1 MTHFIEGLAELAP
14 HYDVVFCDVWGVI
27 HNGVGAYPA
36 ACAALEAFRKSGGTV
51 ILVSNAPRPNP
62 SVMPQLRTLGVPDT
76 AWDAIVTSGD
86 VARRLIADRA
96 GEKLYFIGAER
107 DHHLFAG
114 LDAPQAGIDEAGYI
128 VCTGFADDETETVD
142 DYHERLRALA
152 ARKLLLL
159 CANPDLVVER
169 GHKMIPCAGAI
180 AERYAAL
187 GGEVTQTGKP
197 FRPIY
202 ETALAKAA
210 EIRGKPVPASR
221 ILAIGD
227 AIRTDVAGAVGI
239 GIDVLFVMR
248 GIHGVEL
255 LGEGTPSAEAFERWS
270 AQQSHRPSHAIE
282 LLR

>member
-1 MTHFIEGLAELAP
+1 MTKFISGLAELAP

-27 HNGVGAYPA
+27 HNGVAAFSA
-36 ACAALEAFRKSGGTV
+36 ACTALETFRKAGGTV

-62 SVMPQLRTLGVPDT
+62 SVMPQLKNLGVPDT

-96 GEKLYFIGAER
+96 GEKLYFIGAAR

-114 LDAPQAGIDEAGYI
+114 LDAPHGSINEAGYI

-142 DYHERLRALA
+142 DYHERLSALA
-152 ARKLLLL
+152 ERKLHML

-169 GHKMIPCAGAI
+169 GHRLIPCAGAI
-180 AERYAAL
+180 AERYATL
-187 GGEVTQTGKP
+187 GGDVTQTGKP

-210 EIRGKPVPASR
+210 ELRGQPVQTSR

-227 AIRTDVAGAVGI
+227 AIRTDVAGAAGM
-239 GIDVLFVMR
+239 GIDALFVMR

-255 LGEGTPSAEAFERWS
+255 LGDGMPSTEAFEQWS
-270 AQQSHRPSHAIE
+270 AEQTHQPSHAIE
-282 LLR
+282 WLR

>member
-1 MTHFIEGLAELAP
+1 MTRFISELSELAP

-27 HNGVGAYPA
+27 HNGVGAYRA
-36 ACAALEAFRKSGGTV
+36 ACAALETFRASGGTV

-62 SVMPQLRTLGVPDT
+62 SVMPQLRGLGVPDA

-114 LDAPQAGIDEAGYI
+114 LDAPHGGTNDAGYI

-142 DYHERLRALA
+142 DYQQRLSDLA
-152 ARKLLLL
+152 ARKLHML

-169 GHKMIPCAGAI
+169 GHRLIPCAGAL
-180 AERYAAL
+180 AERYASL

-202 ETALAKAA
+202 ETALDKAG
-210 EIRGKPVPASR
+210 ELRGKPVPTSR

-227 AIRTDVAGAVGI
+227 AIRTDVAGAAEI
-239 GIDVLFVMR
+239 GIDALFVMR
-248 GIHGVEL
+248 GIHGGEL
-255 LGEGTPSAEAFERWS
+255 LGEGPPSVEAFDQWS
-270 AQQSHRPSHAIE
+270 AKQTHQPSHAIE
-282 LLR
+282 WLR